1 MEKNDLRLLVSIGD
15 RGIAEEI
22 KSVLEEFEIYTMLVS
37 DNPASS
43 YMSTYFGF
51 NPTESID
58 IQINKN
64 DYQRAIE
71 ILNESPYKELVNNT

>member
-1 MEKNDLRLLVSIGD
+1 MEKNDLRLLISTED
-15 RGIAEEI
+15 RVIAEDMQR
-22 KSVLEEFEIYTMLVS
+22 VLEEFEIYTMLVS

-43 YMSTYFGF
+43 FLSTYFGL

-58 IQINKN
+58 VQINKN

-71 ILNESPYKELVNNT
+71 ILNDSPYKKLINNA

>member
-1 MEKNDLRLLVSIGD
+1 MEKNDLRLLVSIED
-15 RGIAEEI
+15 RVIADDI
-22 KSVLEEFEIYTMLVS
+22 KNVLEKFEIYTILSS

-43 YMSTYFGF
+43 FISTYFGF
-51 NPTESID
+51 NPTENID

-71 ILNESPYKELVNNT
+71 ILNDSPYKELFSNK

>member
-15 RGIAEEI
+15 RGIAKEI

>member
-1 MEKNDLRLLVSIGD
+1 MMNNDLRLLVSVED
-15 RGIAEEI
+15 RVIAEDI
-22 KSVLEEFEIYTMLVS
+22 QNILEKFEIYVLLVS

-51 NPTESID
+51 NPAENID
-58 IQINKN
+58 IQVNKN

-71 ILNESPYKELVNNT
+71 ILNNSAYKELLNNV

>member
-1 MEKNDLRLLVSIGD
+1 MENIDLRILVSLGD

-22 KSVLEEFEIYTMLVS
+22 KGVLEEFEIFTMLVS

-43 YMSTYFGF
+43 YISIYFGF
-51 NPTESID
+51 NPTENID

-71 ILNESPYKELVNNT
+71 ILNESPYKELVDNG